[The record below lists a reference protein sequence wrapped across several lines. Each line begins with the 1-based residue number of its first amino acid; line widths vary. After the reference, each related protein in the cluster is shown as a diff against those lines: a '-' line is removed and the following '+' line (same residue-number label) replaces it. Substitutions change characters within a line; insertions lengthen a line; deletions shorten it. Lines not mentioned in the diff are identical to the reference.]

1 MRILS
6 ALSSINA
13 TLLSPSFSIMLSE
26 DGGGTEDV
34 VVLVPWYAKSSSRS
48 PSRKM
53 AQSQRRQSCRGQ
65 SRPRNLSQ
73 RSDTQIAL
81 KIVDATGPKTALM
94 SILTDEFAKRFS
106 STTVSTSD
114 GFDE

>member
-1 MRILS
+1 MQRYYHHRF
-6 ALSSINA
+6 
-13 TLLSPSFSIMLSE
+13 PSLSE

-34 VVLVPWYAKSSSRS
+34 VVSGPAVRKIFFASSVTRWHKVNVLSVADKSSSK
-48 PSRKM
+48 PFTTFGHPN
-53 AQSQRRQSCRGQ
+53 C
-65 SRPRNLSQ
+65 
-73 RSDTQIAL
+73 AL